1 MSDDAKQS
9 DITRE
14 ELAAWQQAGEE
25 QAKARYGQVREHL
38 ERLTTHLASMRDELQ
53 IERLLAEQKEMNE
66 AHDIVQGPPR
76 PRWLPAFLHRSLT
89 RLIGAFVVPHLR
101 ETEQRQ
107 KQFNIYATK
116 TINELSHK
124 VLHSEKILLE
134 HQAQL
139 AKLLAALLTALEMKI
154 DAVSPAAAHQPSPRP
169 IDEAPPEL
177 RQLENELARMNQL
190 LEQLKLSGAQDA
202 SPVNDS
208 ADDAPPQS
216 GAHS

>member
-76 PRWLPAFLHRSLT
+76 PHMRERRCHVLGYPGPC
-89 RLIGAFVVPHLR
+89 LIGFYVFPRAFQTGV
-101 ETEQRQ
+101 QW
-107 KQFNIYATK
+107 
-116 TINELSHK
+116 SHVEIGK
-124 VLHSEKILLE
+124 PRRNLCKGGGV
-134 HQAQL
+134 
-139 AKLLAALLTALEMKI
+139 TART
-154 DAVSPAAAHQPSPRP
+154 PSPLFFRTAQEAATWDLVRP
-169 IDEAPPEL
+169 GARTPP
-177 RQLENELARMNQL
+177 R
-190 LEQLKLSGAQDA
+190 G
-202 SPVNDS
+202 PW
-208 ADDAPPQS
+208 PPDRHRLCS
-216 GAHS
+216 